1 MQKQIK
7 ILLTLLTALILA
19 VSCAKNNP
27 NDPTNTAWK
36 DNPNHNLLKKSWYD
50 TASKDS
56 TYNYDGTTFSSS
68 WKGTVSYSFTVE
80 EIVWGSD
87 NTSGIIYGKYT
98 ANTYSPQLVGKYYA
112 VSFKSLT
119 AESVSIAG
127 AYKQDGVSATDTLEE
142 AKTTFTEANGY
153 FSQYSDCKVYTGAT
167 TKTVYYGRKSAE
179 VNINDQA
186 KLKELWVGLV
196 ANQFIYYSASSTYK
210 SGQFDAEG
218 NYHDMGG
225 TTGNDYQNPKP
236 EIRTKYIKN
245 ITYEYNGK
253 LYLAGIYW
261 DNKDTGMPN
270 AYRLIIFDETGA
282 ELPWHGGG
290 SDQNVIPD
298 ENTQW
303 TRYTGSL
310 AIWGYIKNY

>member
-7 ILLTLLTALILA
+7 ILLTLLTVLILA
-19 VSCAKNNP
+19 VSCANNNP
-27 NDPTNTAWK
+27 NDPTNTNWK
-36 DNPNHNLLKKSWYD
+36 DNTNHDLLKKSWYD
-50 TASKDS
+50 TASPDS
-56 TYNYDGTTFSSS
+56 TYNYDGTTFSS

-98 ANTYSPQLVGKYYA
+98 ANTTHPELVGKYYA

-153 FSQYSDCKVYTGAT
+153 FSKYSDCKVYTGAT

-196 ANQFIYYSASSTYK
+196 ANQIVYRDSGYKYK
-210 SGQFDAEG
+210 SGGEFKADANYYESAWDSG
-218 NYHDMGG
+218 NS
-225 TTGNDYQNPKP
+225 P
-236 EIRTKYIKN
+236 RTKYVKN
-245 ITYEYNGK
+245 VTYEYNGK

-270 AYRLIIFDETGA
+270 AYRLIIFDEKGA
-282 ELPWHGGG
+282 ELPWYGGG
-290 SDQNVIPD
+290 KDQAVIPD

-303 TRYTGSL
+303 TKYTGYL
-310 AIWGYIKNY
+310 TIWGYIQNY